1 MALRAPSSLPTQ
13 ETEELKGT
21 CFGHLGLLS
30 QNTMGY
36 YEGAEQQN
44 SVSYRSGSQVPVD
57 LTAGGNL
64 SQGS

>member
-1 MALRAPSSLPTQ
+1 MDLRAHSFLPNK

-21 CFGHLGLLS
+21 CFGHLGLVS

-36 YEGAEQQN
+36 YGGAEQQN
-44 SVSYRSGSQVPVD
+44 SVSYSSGSQVPVD

>member
-1 MALRAPSSLPTQ
+1 MDWRARSFLPTK

-21 CFGHLGLLS
+21 CVGHLGLLS

-36 YEGAEQQN
+36 YGGAEQQN
-44 SVSYRSGSQVPVD
+44 SVSYSSGSQVPVD

-64 SQGS
+64 SQSS